1 MDIGVDLQ
9 HFAKA
14 MNALDDNAYDIEDIV
29 KDIVRMK
36 RVVFIYPDIYR
47 TAKSDF
53 MHNVGKD
60 KMGSKE
66 YIKCYDIIAELCE
79 RYGRRS
85 YTFNTLVRAISQVKK
100 TKEQVIEE
108 VKRKNKRPPAFDKY
122 IRATDTP
129 SRRKLR
135 SELEQW
141 LDHSNDEF
149 LMDLKSK
156 MQKVLKELGES
167 SMEIVKLTNGTTT
180 AIEWNG
186 VNINDILSV
195 AFAPKCVM
203 DTEVSQLGLRLKV
216 ANRYSEDDGFV
227 YIPLGDSDIYRE
239 CGGDHI
245 EIPDKDAKIREIYR
259 MYPWIQVVSKKLHR
273 ILDKVARTLEGN
285 YTYKHRDWIK
295 NLVSQGWNRDKYIIG
310 ADMTK
315 YSDTLD
321 RSFIITLLK
330 SVGFKEKW
338 CDLIDVIYGKSIFDP
353 TKIEILRD
361 SLATFQG
368 QYGDFPMITIANL
381 VLQRFIY
388 HKVKQTCKL
397 GYNAAVGD
405 DTGMIFDSYDPS
417 IMDTMVEVYGC
428 VGVNINRDKTGEL
441 IMGKGSIDFVK
452 LEVDSI
458 GVMEF
463 LNLRSFNE
471 QNTDS
476 LVRDVLDLMTV
487 SDEKRWMVAECLFG
501 AGTGSRLADLSLI
514 NGGIN
519 DRPIEER
526 DIILYVSRAE
536 KLQRLQTHN
545 IDDTEY
551 ALNKISEF
559 LKTEMDEYY
568 SYNLCDTPLIGYLT
582 SSDIEEC
589 NNDPDKMD
597 ERIKLVILNMQ
608 KLGLNEGTVKNFKS
622 WVGIVP
628 SEARREWDK
637 MIHNKPHDTFL
648 AGIWSEIAAYETF
661 AARRKSSESKKQH
674 RVSYMLP
681 VLRGLYDR
689 IECMEVPDYEFYE
702 EVIVDTVEHYR
713 KMEDRYKA
721 VQNTKLILNRLK
733 GVASIHTINAFGY
746 DYHYLTINTGK
757 EVIQRRLYNV
767 DYHSKYQAL
776 THQEFSDYLAPKL
789 QGLDISYEDM
799 IMNFRESDYSI
810 YWDRFPLAR
819 MGMRVSYK

>member
-1 MDIGVDLQ
+1 MDNGVDLQ

-14 MNALDDNAYDIEDIV
+14 MNALDENLYDIECII
-29 KDIVRMK
+29 KDILRMK
-36 RVVFIYPDIYR
+36 KLVFIYPDIYR

-60 KMGSKE
+60 KAGSKD
-66 YIKCYDIIAELCE
+66 YIKCYETIEELCD

-100 TKEQVIEE
+100 TKEQVTEE
-108 VKRKNKRPPAFDKY
+108 VKKRNKRPPAFDTY
-122 IRATDTP
+122 IRATDTLN
-129 SRRKLR
+129 RRSLR
-135 SELEQW
+135 QELEHW
-141 LDHSNDEF
+141 LSHSNDEF
-149 LMDLKSK
+149 LMDLRSK
-156 MQKVLKELGES
+156 MQKVLKELDEE

-180 AIEWNG
+180 TIEWEG
-186 VNINDILSV
+186 VNVNDILSI

-203 DTEVSQLGLRLKV
+203 DTEVSRLGLRLKV
-216 ANRYSEDDGFV
+216 SNRYSEDDGFI
-227 YIPLGDSDIYRE
+227 YIPLGDSDIYNE

-295 NLVSQGWNRDKYIIG
+295 NLVTKGWNRDKYIIG

-321 RSFIITLLK
+321 RSFIVTVLRNI
-330 SVGFKEKW
+330 GFKEQW
-338 CDLIDVIYGKSIFDP
+338 CALIDAVYGKSIFDP
-353 TKIEILRD
+353 TKAEILRD

-388 HKVKQTCKL
+388 YKSNQLCKE

-405 DTGMIFDSYDPS
+405 DTGIIFDIYDPS
-417 IMDTMVEVYGC
+417 IMDTMIEVYGC

-441 IMGKGSIDFVK
+441 IMGRGRIDFVK
-452 LEVDSI
+452 LEVDCI
-458 GVMEF
+458 GVIEF

-476 LVRDVLDLMTV
+476 LVRDVLDLMTID
-487 SDEKRWMVAECLFG
+487 DEKRWIITECMFG
-501 AGTGSRLADLSLI
+501 PGTGKRLSDLSII

-526 DIILYVSRAE
+526 DLILYISRAE
-536 KLQRLQTHN
+536 KLQRLKTYS

-551 ALNKISEF
+551 ALEKMSDF
-559 LKTEMDEYY
+559 LKTRMDEYY
-568 SYNLCDTPLIGYLT
+568 SYNLCDTPLRGYLT
-582 SSDIEEC
+582 SQDISEC
-589 NNDPDKMD
+589 EQDPDKMD

-608 KLGLNEGTVKNFKS
+608 KLGLNEGTIKNFKR
-622 WVGIVP
+622 WLGVIP

-637 MIHNKPHDTFL
+637 RIHHRPCDDFL
-648 AGIWSEIAAYETF
+648 ADIWSEVAAYETF
-661 AARRKSSESKKQH
+661 AARRKSSESKKRH
-674 RVSYMLP
+674 RISYMLP

-689 IECMEVPDYEFYE
+689 VEHIEIPDYEFYE
-702 EVIVDTVEHYR
+702 EVLVDTVEHYR
-713 KMEDRYKA
+713 KIEDKYKA

-733 GVASIHTINAFGY
+733 DFARIDTISAFGY
-746 DYHYLTINTGK
+746 EYHYL
-757 EVIQRRLYNV
+757 VIKTEQGDIYRRLYEV

-776 THQEFSDYLAPKL
+776 SQQEFFDHISPKL
-789 QGLDISYEDM
+789 EGLDISYDDM
-799 IMNFRESDYSI
+799 ILNFREAHYST
-810 YWDRFPLAR
+810 YWSSSPLLR
-819 MGMRVSYK
+819 MGTKV

>member
-1 MDIGVDLQ
+1 MDSGVDLQ

-14 MNALDDNAYDIEDIV
+14 MNALDDNAYDLEDII
-29 KDIVRMK
+29 KDILRMK
-36 RVVFIYPDIYR
+36 KLVFIYPDIYR

-60 KMGSKE
+60 KMGSQE
-66 YIKCYDIIAELCE
+66 YLKCYGIIEELCA

-100 TKEQVIEE
+100 TKEQVTEE
-108 VKRKNKRPPAFDKY
+108 VKKRNKRPPAFDKY

-129 SRRKLR
+129 SRRVLR
-135 SELEQW
+135 RELEHW
-141 LDHSNDEF
+141 LAHSNDEF
-149 LMDLKSK
+149 LMDLRSK
-156 MQKVLKELGES
+156 MQRVLKELEDS

-180 AIEWNG
+180 TIEWEG
-186 VNINDILSV
+186 ININDILSI

-203 DTEVSQLGLRLKV
+203 DTEVSKLGLRLKV
-216 ANRYSEDDGFV
+216 SNRYSDDDGFI
-227 YIPLGDSDIYRE
+227 YIPLGDSDIYSE

-259 MYPWIQVVSKKLHR
+259 MYPWIQVVSKKLHHL
-273 ILDKVARTLEGN
+273 LDKVARTLEGN

-295 NLVSQGWNRDKYIIG
+295 NLISKGWNRDKYIIG

-321 RSFIITLLK
+321 RSFIITILK
-330 SVGFKEKW
+330 NIGFKEQW
-338 CDLIDVIYGKSIFDP
+338 CALIDIIYGKSIFDP
-353 TKIEILRD
+353 TKVEILRD

-388 HKVKQTCKL
+388 HKSNQMCRE

-405 DTGMIFDSYDPS
+405 DTGMIFDTYDLS

-487 SDEKRWMVAECLFG
+487 SNDKRWIVTECMFG
-501 AGTGSRLADLSLI
+501 PGTGERLADLSII

-526 DIILYVSRAE
+526 DLILYLSRAE
-536 KLQRLQTHN
+536 KLQRLQTYT

-551 ALNKISEF
+551 ALSKMSEF
-559 LKTEMDEYY
+559 LKDKADEYY

-582 SSDIEEC
+582 DKDIEEC
-589 NNDPDKMD
+589 EHDSDKMD

-608 KLGLNEGTVKNFKS
+608 KLGLSEGTIKNFKS
-622 WVGIVP
+622 WIGIVP
-628 SEARREWDK
+628 SEARKEWDK
-637 MIHNKPHDTFL
+637 RIHRKPCDNFL
-648 AGIWSEIAAYETF
+648 ADIWSEIAAYETF
-661 AARRKSSESKKQH
+661 AAKRKSSESKKKH

-681 VLRGLYDR
+681 VLRGLYDKAEH
-689 IECMEVPDYEFYE
+689 IEIPDCEFYE
-702 EVIVDTVEHYR
+702 EVLVDTVNHYR
-713 KMEDRYKA
+713 EIEDKYKA

-733 GVASIHTINAFGY
+733 GVARISTISAFGY
-746 DYHYLTINTGK
+746 DYHYLVVKTEQGEIH
-757 EVIQRRLYNV
+757 RRLYGV
-767 DYHSKYQAL
+767 DYHSKYQL
-776 THQEFSDYLAPKL
+776 LSHQEFSEYISPKL
-789 QGLDISYEDM
+789 EGLDISYEDM
-799 IMNFRESDYSI
+799 MLNFREANYST
-810 YWDRFPLAR
+810 YWYSSPLLK
-819 MGMRVSYK
+819 MGIKD